1 MPTFSPEA
9 LCRVAQT
16 ILQALGTPSDV
27 AQLVGDSLVL
37 ANIVGHDSHGVIR
50 LEQYARFVRQGHV
63 HPEIR
68 PVLSL
73 RRQATAQVD
82 AAHGWGQPAAQ
93 LAARTAIELAMEN
106 GVGAVTILRC
116 GHVGRLGEYV
126 ELIANA
132 GLIGMA
138 LCNAGPAVA
147 PYGGYKPLMG
157 TNPIAWAVP
166 RGVDQPPLIV
176 DFATAGVAE
185 GKLRVSRAKGE
196 RVAAGLVV
204 DREGRPSQEPAA
216 FYAGG
221 ALLPFGGHKGYGIS
235 VMIELLGGA
244 LSGTGTSAM
253 SGQSGSNGTLLLAFK
268 IEAFVPAE
276 QFLEQTNDLCQ
287 QIKASPPA
295 EGFDEILLPG
305 EPELRERKRRLEGGI
320 AIAEQTWR
328 EIQALA
334 VELNVTF

>member
-16 ILQALGTPSDV
+16 ILQALGTPSDL
-27 AQLVGDSLVL
+27 AELVGDSLVQ

-50 LEQYARFVRQGHV
+50 LDQYARFVRQGHV
-63 HPEIR
+63 RPEVR
-68 PVLSL
+68 PEVSV
-73 RRQATAQVD
+73 RRRANAQVD
-82 AAHGWGQPAAQ
+82 AAHGWGQPAAR
-93 LAARTAIELAMEN
+93 LASQTAIELAIEN
-106 GVGAVTILRC
+106 GVGAVTIVRC

-132 GLIGMA
+132 GQIGMA
-138 LCNAGPAVA
+138 LCNAGPGVA

-157 TNPIAWAVP
+157 TNPIAWSVP
-166 RGVDQPPLIV
+166 RGAGQPPLIV

-204 DREGRPSQEPAA
+204 DSAGRPSQDPAA

-244 LSGTGTSAM
+244 LSGNGTSTI
-253 SGQSGSNGTLLLAFK
+253 SGESRSNGTLLMAFN
-268 IEAFVPAE
+268 IESFVPTE
-276 QFLEQTNDLCQ
+276 QFLEQTNGLCQ

-295 EGFDEILLPG
+295 EGFAEILLPG
-305 EPELRERKRRLEGGI
+305 EPEIRERKRRLEAGI
-320 AIAEQTWR
+320 SIPDQTWR
-328 EIQALA
+328 EIETLA
-334 VELNVTF
+334 AGLNVAI

>member
-27 AQLVGDSLVL
+27 AQLVGDSLVQ

-50 LEQYARFVRQGHV
+50 LEQYAQFVRQGHV
-63 HPEIR
+63 RPEVR
-68 PVLSL
+68 PEVSV
-73 RRQATAQVD
+73 RRQANAQVD
-82 AAHGWGQPAAQ
+82 AAHGWGQPAAR
-93 LAARTAIELAMEN
+93 LATQTAIELAMEN
-106 GVGAVTILRC
+106 GVGAVTIVRC

-126 ELIANA
+126 EMIANA

-138 LCNAGPAVA
+138 LCNAGPSVA

-157 TNPIAWAVP
+157 TNPIAWSVP
-166 RGVDQPPLIV
+166 RGAGQPPLIV

-196 RVAAGLVV
+196 QVAAGLVV
-204 DREGRPSQEPAA
+204 DSAGRPSQDPAA

-244 LSGTGTSAM
+244 LSGNGTSAM
-253 SGQSGSNGTLLLAFK
+253 SGESGSNGTLLLAFN
-268 IEAFVPAE
+268 IESFVSPE
-276 QFLEQTNDLCQ
+276 QFLEQTNDLCE

-295 EGFDEILLPG
+295 EGFAEILLPG
-305 EPELRERKRRLEGGI
+305 EPEIRERKRRLEAGI
-320 AIAEQTWR
+320 SIPDQTWR
-328 EIQALA
+328 EIEALA
-334 VELNVTF
+334 VGLNVTV